1 MNLSRIFSVRV
12 ALIGVSILLVAALVY
27 AVSFVLWA
35 DRNLVDSQTFAT
47 GTVNALS
54 EESSREVLATAAVN
68 RLVTTLPA
76 LEPFSA
82 PLRNAIAQG
91 LANEQ
96 VQETLLTVGT
106 KLHAILFDGL
116 SEGLVVDFS
125 VVRDRVVVVIEGI
138 APRLV
143 PLIPD
148 DLFDSIEIVAPGSV
162 PELGPLVDQVRTA
175 MWIAFAALLVVAGLV
190 IWRSPSTPVTLLMF
204 GGALTLSG
212 LVTAILVPGGRS
224 MTIGAANDPNV
235 EVLIVNLY
243 DELIGGLKLQS
254 LAILLVGVALL
265 ITGFALRRRAS
276 TVTAS

>member
-1 MNLSRIFSVRV
+1 M
-12 ALIGVSILLVAALVY
+12 VY

-190 IWRSPSTPVTLLMF
+190 IWRSPSTPVTFLMF